1 MQRLSAV
8 NKHFAGQN
16 TAQVTIDGKTYP
28 EIIDNQPDR
37 EIKINYWNVQG
48 WGYTDSGFEYD
59 KNRQQIQ
66 IKGSRYMFGG

>member
-28 EIIDNQPDR
+28 EIMDNQPDR
-37 EIKINYWNVQG
+37 EIKINYWNV
-48 WGYTDSGFEYD
+48 
-59 KNRQQIQ
+59 
-66 IKGSRYMFGG
+66 